1 VSDRQKKSTRTVLSE
16 EIMGQKLTRGQIQDL
31 VGKFALEN
39 PRYRRA
45 LLENPKSLLERQLNT
60 SLGPIQVR
68 AVLDSA
74 DTVHIVVPY
83 VPMDGELS
91 DADLEQ
97 IAGGKQ
103 FIEAECKVYGSA
115 SNTLMQLNL

>member
-1 VSDRQKKSTRTVLSE
+1 
-16 EIMGQKLTRGQIQDL
+16 MGQKLTRGQIQDL

-60 SLGPIQVR
+60 SLGSMQVR

-83 VPMDGELS
+83 APADGELS

-97 IAGGKQ
+97 IAGGMQ
-103 FIEAECKVYGSA
+103 FIEAECTVYGTA
-115 SNTLMQLNL
+115 HNTVMQIDI